1 MTFQSSCPFCSLPE
15 NCVIQSNAVGVVVR
29 DAYPVSPGHTLL
41 IPFRHVASFFELTSE
56 EREGLLLLM
65 VSAKQQLQDEFSP
78 AAYNIGINDG
88 LAAGQTIAHMHL
100 HLIPRYQGDVSDPRG
115 GVRWVLPEKAKY
127 WP

>member
-1 MTFQSSCPFCSLPE
+1 MTFQTSCPFCSLPE
-15 NCVIQSNAVGVVVR
+15 NRVNQRNAVGVVVR

-41 IPFRHVASFFELTSE
+41 IPSRHVASFFELTSE

-65 VSAKQQLQDEFSP
+65 DSAKQQLQDEFSP
-78 AAYNIGINDG
+78 TAYNIGINDG

>member
-1 MTFQSSCPFCSLPE
+1 MTFQSSCLFCSLPE
-15 NCVIQSNAVGVVVR
+15 NRVIQRNTFGVLIR